1 MKKLYVLLMGLMVLI
16 TSSCVKESE
25 NAYIPDLPAA
35 TVSGYEKAYTVFTHQ
50 DQLDITPAV
59 SDERSYNYYWTVF
72 SNNYTVGSGIIP
84 KGDTISRSKDL
95 HYEVLLNPGA
105 YTLVLNLKNRITGVT
120 QMITSAL
127 SVSTLTMTGWYILKD
142 DGNKTDFDFIYP
154 TGRIDNWMANF
165 NDGKG
170 LTGKSIKAVFS
181 GSFKNSLKSTDLYS
195 VMIAITDQDA
205 AIFRLDNG
213 KRVMGFDD
221 MFFTRPDVKKPQN
234 ILQPMA
240 DNNVFL
246 INDNKLFTLTKGT
259 LFASPPLSTYK
270 ISPVAAIAARGIFF
284 DDNSKSMVF
293 SDNGTFA
300 LPGAN
305 GALVKNMN
313 ADMIWAGGYAGLRSA
328 ALTLFR
334 KPTGEGL
341 LIRMNASYG
350 PLAGSGDMIL
360 GTKVV
365 PATHGLMSADA
376 IGGNYDSDYIYYAKG
391 NNIYMTDFTSIS
403 ENLQVTLPQG
413 EVVTCIQH
421 IKYPQP
427 AAGVTTTVDF
437 LAIASYQ
444 SGKYKVWLHK
454 ISSIGTIQQ
463 LSKPDFEGQ
472 GKVSCLNYVEKGNG
486 SRVF

>member
-1 MKKLYVLLMGLMVLI
+1 MKKLYVLLMGIMVLF
-16 TSSCVKESE
+16 TYSCVKESA
-25 NAYIPDLPAA
+25 NAYIPDLPSAI
-35 TVSGYEKAYTVFTHQ
+35 VNGYEKAYSVYTHQ
-50 DQLDITPAV
+50 DQLNITPAV
-59 SDERSYNYYWTVF
+59 SDERSYDYYWTVF
-72 SNNYTVGSGIIP
+72 SNNYTVGSGIVP

-105 YTLVLNLKNRITGVT
+105 YSLVLNLKNRITGVT

-142 DGNKTDFDFIYP
+142 DGSKTDFDFIYP

-170 LTGKSIKAVFS
+170 LNGKSIKAVFA

-195 VMIAITDQDA
+195 VLVAITDHDA

-213 KRVMGFDD
+213 KKVMGFDD
-221 MFFTRPDVKKPQN
+221 MFFTRPDVKTPQN
-234 ILQPMA
+234 ILQPS
-240 DNNVFL
+240 DNNALML
-246 INDNKLFTLTKGT
+246 INDNKLYTLNKGT

-270 ISPVAAIAARGIFF
+270 LSPVAAIAARAILF
-284 DDNSKSMVF
+284 DDISKSMVF
-293 SDNGTFA
+293 SDNGAFA
-300 LPGAN
+300 TLGAN
-305 GALVKNMN
+305 GALLKNMN

-341 LIRMNASYG
+341 LVKMNASYG
-350 PLAGSGDMIL
+350 PMIGSGDL
-360 GTKVV
+360 VAGTKTV

-376 IGGNYDSDYIYYAKG
+376 IGGNYDSDYIYYAKD
-391 NNIYMTDFTSIS
+391 NNVYITDFTSIP

-427 AAGVTTTVDF
+427 AAGVNTTTDF

-444 SGKYKVWLHK
+444 GGKYKVWLHK
-454 ISSIGTIQQ
+454 ISSTGTIQP
-463 LSKPDFEGQ
+463 LAKPDFEGQ
-472 GKVSCLNYVEKGNG
+472 GKVSCLNYVEQGKG

>member
-1 MKKLYVLLMGLMVLI
+1 MKKLYVLLMGMLMFF
-16 TSSCVKESE
+16 SYSCVKESA
-25 NAYIPDLPAA
+25 NGFIPNIPPP
-35 TVSGYEKAYTVFTHQ
+35 VVNGYEKAYNVYTHQ
-50 DQLDITPAV
+50 DQLNITPTV
-59 SDERSYNYYWTVF
+59 SDDRSYDYFWTVF

-84 KGDTISRSKDL
+84 RGDTLSRTKEL
-95 HYEVLLNPGA
+95 HYEVLLNPGQ
-105 YTLVLNLKNRITGVT
+105 YTLVFNVKNRNTGVT

-127 SVSTLTMTGWYILKD
+127 SVSTLTMTGWYLLKD

-165 NDGKG
+165 NDGKSLNG
-170 LTGKSIKAVFS
+170 KGIKSIFC
-181 GSFKNSLKSTDLYS
+181 GSFKNNLKSTDLYS
-195 VMIAITDQDA
+195 VLFVITDQDA
-205 AIFRLDNG
+205 SIFRIDNG
-213 KRVMGFDD
+213 KKVMGFDD

-234 ILQPMA
+234 VLQSMS
-240 DNNVFL
+240 DNLVFFV
-246 INDNKLFTLTKGT
+246 NDNKMYTLNKGT
-259 LFASPPLSTYK
+259 LFANPPVSTYK
-270 ISPVAAIAARGIFF
+270 ISPVAAIGSRAIFF

-293 SDNGTFA
+293 SDNGSFA
-300 LPGAN
+300 APGAN

-313 ADMIWAGGYAGLRSA
+313 ADMIWAGGYSGLRSV
-328 ALTLFR
+328 ALTLFK

-341 LIRMNASYG
+341 LVKLNASYG
-350 PLAGSGDMIL
+350 PMIGSGDMVL
-360 GTKVV
+360 GTKTV
-365 PATHGLMSADA
+365 PVTHGLMSADA

-391 NNIYMTDFTSIS
+391 NNVYMTDFTSIP

-427 AAGVTTTVDF
+427 TAGLTTTTDF

-454 ISSIGTIQQ
+454 ISSTGTIQT
-463 LSKPDFEGQ
+463 LAKPDFEGQ
-472 GKVSCLNYVEKGNG
+472 GKVTCVNYVEQGKG